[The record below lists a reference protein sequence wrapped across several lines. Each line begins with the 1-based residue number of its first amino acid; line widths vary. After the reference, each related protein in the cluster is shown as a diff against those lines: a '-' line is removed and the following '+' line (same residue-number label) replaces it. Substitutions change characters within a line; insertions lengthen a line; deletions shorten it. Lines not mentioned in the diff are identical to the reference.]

1 MHGRSISPN
10 LVVEGELFSTTR
22 DMLQT
27 LKYILIH
34 GTTKRVS
41 MECTER
47 LFTNLHLLVISSLAR
62 MQNADIPTSLNIN
75 SISIYMYIMH
85 VVLY

>member
-41 MECTER
+41 MECMYTEG
-47 LFTNLHLLVISSLAR
+47 LFTNLHLLVISRVWQECRMLISLLA
-62 MQNADIPTSLNIN
+62 
-75 SISIYMYIMH
+75 
-85 VVLY
+85 